1 MKVIF
6 EGYFNFIVTV
16 ASLIV
21 VISQWYLENIE
32 GLVPCNLC
40 LLQKFSAQAIFLIYL
55 FKMVTPKLKVLFD
68 VVGVGFVLFG
78 LSAGLRQVYLQNLPK
93 DELPLGLCDMPFE
106 AIFSLY
112 PFFEGLQKVFLGSSK
127 CAEEQWWFLG
137 FNIAEWSSIFFSS
150 ILVIML
156 VRYFL
161 IMFKGH
167 KYN

>member
-55 FKMVTPKLKVLFD
+55 FKMVTPKL
-68 VVGVGFVLFG
+68 
-78 LSAGLRQVYLQNLPK
+78 
-93 DELPLGLCDMPFE
+93 
-106 AIFSLY
+106 
-112 PFFEGLQKVFLGSSK
+112 
-127 CAEEQWWFLG
+127 
-137 FNIAEWSSIFFSS
+137 
-150 ILVIML
+150 
-156 VRYFL
+156 
-161 IMFKGH
+161 
-167 KYN
+167 